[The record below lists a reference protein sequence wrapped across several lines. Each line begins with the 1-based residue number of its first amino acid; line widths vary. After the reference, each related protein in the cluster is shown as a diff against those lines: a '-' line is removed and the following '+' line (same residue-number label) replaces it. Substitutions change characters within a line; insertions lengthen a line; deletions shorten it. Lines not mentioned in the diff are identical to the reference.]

1 MPILR
6 NLKRFNVIW
15 ELSPVWELS
24 PLCEAWSRLN
34 SSRSLHLSTRS
45 TIWIDWWGWPYQGSL
60 LRRFFPRT
68 RTLRHRRDFIAFWF
82 IAKLCRDYLSSPRPQ
97 NLCDLFIWDLWRSLL
112 ASTFSGGTLNI
123 SPKKM
128 DSLSLNK
135 HHYFS
140 FFSKCFRFFSSRLKI
155 SRAFKLSIAQTQWI
169 VREPRRGTAALS
181 KHWRTPLNWRNHL
194 IAVLL
199 LTLPGFTGTIRTLV
213 LPILP
218 FHIL

>member
-1 MPILR
+1 
-6 NLKRFNVIW
+6 
-15 ELSPVWELS
+15 
-24 PLCEAWSRLN
+24 
-34 SSRSLHLSTRS
+34 
-45 TIWIDWWGWPYQGSL
+45 
-60 LRRFFPRT
+60 
-68 RTLRHRRDFIAFWF
+68 
-82 IAKLCRDYLSSPRPQ
+82 
-97 NLCDLFIWDLWRSLL
+97 
-112 ASTFSGGTLNI
+112 
-123 SPKKM
+123 M